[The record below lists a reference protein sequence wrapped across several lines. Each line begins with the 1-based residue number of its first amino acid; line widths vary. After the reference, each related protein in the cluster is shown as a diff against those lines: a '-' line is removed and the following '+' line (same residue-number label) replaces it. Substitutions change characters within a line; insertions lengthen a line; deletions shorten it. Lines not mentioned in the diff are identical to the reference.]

1 MKRFLT
7 SIAALAWMLHG
18 SAQTPPPAGFD
29 VLITGGTIVDGTGSP
44 WYRAD
49 VGIAGDRIVR
59 IGRLSDQAARTRID
73 ATGLVVAPGFIDMLG
88 QSEFNLLVDNRAASK
103 LLQGVTTELT
113 GEGSSIGPLNDRVH
127 ADDIPTYEHFG
138 IVADW
143 RTLGDYLKRLDE
155 RTHPAINLGSFVG
168 AGGVR
173 TYVMGKDDRP
183 PNPAELAQMK
193 QLVADAMEQG
203 AFGLSSSLQYV
214 PDRFATTDELV
225 ELATRGREV
234 RRHLH
239 HASAV
244 RERPSVR
251 VARRSVRDRRARE
264 DSGGDLSSEDG
275 LRAQLRQDARG
286 AEPDSC
292 SACAWAGHHGGSV
305 SLHAGLERP
314 RRLSAAVGS
323 RRRHRQDDRQTERS
337 GSARAHQARD
347 ERRHG
352 DRVGEPVDW
361 LRRRRR
367 SHGRVG
373 HQTGSAKI

>member
-1 MKRFLT
+1 
-7 SIAALAWMLHG
+7 
-18 SAQTPPPAGFD
+18 
-29 VLITGGTIVDGTGSP
+29 
-44 WYRAD
+44 
-49 VGIAGDRIVR
+49 
-59 IGRLSDQAARTRID
+59 
-73 ATGLVVAPGFIDMLG
+73 MLG

-225 ELATRGREV
+225 ELATVAARYGGIYITHQRSESGRICSS
-234 RRHLH
+234 RSTKCSR
-239 HASAV
+239 S
-244 RERPSVR
+244 PS
-251 VARRSVRDRRARE
+251 ARRF
-264 DSGGDLSSEDG
+264 
-275 LRAQLRQDARG
+275 
-286 AEPDSC
+286 
-292 SACAWAGHHGGSV
+292 
-305 SLHAGLERP
+305 
-314 RRLSAAVGS
+314 
-323 RRRHRQDDRQTERS
+323 
-337 GSARAHQARD
+337 
-347 ERRHG
+347 
-352 DRVGEPVDW
+352 
-361 LRRRRR
+361 RRR
-367 SHGRVG
+367 SF
-373 HQTGSAKI
+373 I